1 MPRRERWKIPV
12 CSLIVFWL
20 AFWLFQTRYA
30 MLDDA
35 FIHLRYAANLH
46 RLHVFS
52 YDGIRPNFGA
62 SSLAYVGLLS
72 LLRGLSTSP
81 LLAKA
86 TSVFAYLGLIATVA
100 CFALGLHAA
109 LATRA
114 LAYGMLFCLL
124 SPMGLRWLTDGM
136 ETGLVI
142 LAVLVLA
149 PLVDREVHSPSL
161 SPLRALVLATAGFL
175 LVLLRIESLLLI
187 VMLSVMIFLGKQ
199 NAATK
204 SERRPSLWSVALN
217 TLPLP
222 VGALLAALLVRLY
235 FGTLLPDTA
244 IAKTGVPSLLIA
256 VAAAQVIASSFV
268 LGIGTLLLW
277 LLSVLCLWRAY
288 LISRSTDASP
298 ASVDFW
304 ISLIANAYFPLVIAL
319 ACVRGQRIE
328 GVRHVLW
335 TIEFSLGWNILQ
347 LARWD
352 TSHENLSIMPP
363 SLVRKAV
370 YAVAAFLVLLLPV
383 DWAIAQRVMGQRALT
398 FLKMRNSDFHEFQG
412 KVVVA
417 ADIGFIGYFSDG
429 QVCDLNGLVN
439 GRAAAQASRD
449 QRYQSCAQMQPATL
463 FLSSNQMQLL
473 GNYLDLH
480 SWVPCQTYDFVNVRS
495 LDRHYLLVPASEG
508 PRECARLGGPI
519 SVAF

>member
-1 MPRRERWKIPV
+1 
-12 CSLIVFWL
+12 
-20 AFWLFQTRYA
+20 
-30 MLDDA
+30 
-35 FIHLRYAANLH
+35 
-46 RLHVFS
+46 
-52 YDGIRPNFGA
+52 
-62 SSLAYVGLLS
+62 
-72 LLRGLSTSP
+72 
-81 LLAKA
+81 
-86 TSVFAYLGLIATVA
+86 
-100 CFALGLHAA
+100 
-109 LATRA
+109 
-114 LAYGMLFCLL
+114 
-124 SPMGLRWLTDGM
+124 MGLRWLTDGM

-149 PLVDREVHSPSL
+149 WLVDQEVHSSSL
-161 SPLRALVLATAGFL
+161 SPFRSFVLVMAGFL
-175 LVLLRIESLLLI
+175 LVLLRIESLSLIALLSI
-187 VMLSVMIFLGKQ
+187 MIFLSKR
-199 NAATK
+199 NAAAQAGMP
-204 SERRPSLWSVALN
+204 PSMWAAALR

-268 LGIGTLLLW
+268 LGLGTLLLW

-288 LISRSTDASP
+288 RIASSTGVSSAN
-298 ASVDFW
+298 VDFW
-304 ISLIANAYFPLVIAL
+304 ISLLANAYFPLVIAL
-319 ACVRGQRIE
+319 ACIRGQRIE

-335 TIEFSLGWNILQ
+335 TIEFSLGWNVLQ

-352 TSHENLSIMPP
+352 HSYEGVPVMPP
-363 SLVRKAV
+363 SFVRKAV

-383 DWAIAQRVMGQRALT
+383 DWAIAQHVMSQRALT

-417 ADIGFIGYFSDG
+417 ADIGFIGYFSNG

-449 QRYQSCAQMQPATL
+449 QRYQSCAHMQPATL

-508 PRECARLGGPI
+508 PRECARFGGPI
-519 SVAF
+519 SVGF